1 MDTTELE
8 AKLSTARNETQLE
21 LLHTVSKGEQAQKAS
36 LNTKADSSRL
46 EQYIESAEARRQ
58 QVCIHRESVAHSRL
72 PPSPPSSPPET
83 RSSSLAYGLTRTHA
97 PAVMDGMVG
106 YRQQPRRRRS
116 GTTTGRPRS
125 SFGRNSKSSSVRGWV
140 HSRTARARWVFSRVV
155 SSAHPSPSRCAR
167 RVSQ

>member
-1 MDTTELE
+1 MSVVQVDTTELE

-83 RSSSLAYGLTRTHA
+83 RSLSLAYGLHTYTRSRG
-97 PAVMDGMVG
+97 DGWDGGLQAAAQAAKERHDDRQAAEQLREKLEKQLSAGLGALEDRTRKVG
-106 YRQQPRRRRS
+106 
-116 GTTTGRPRS
+116 
-125 SFGRNSKSSSVRGWV
+125 V
-140 HSRTARARWVFSRVV
+140 
-155 SSAHPSPSRCAR
+155 
-167 RVSQ
+167 